1 MADSLTFTKDEGY
14 KMKNSSQG
22 ENLLRLHPIIDVH
35 SNRIIFEVWYTII
48 KAEEKYLQNKWRQY
62 DKAGTE

>member
-22 ENLLRLHPIIDVH
+22 ENLLRLLFFFLFGENKVID
-35 SNRIIFEVWYTII
+35 SNVLFGELY
-48 KAEEKYLQNKWRQY
+48 
-62 DKAGTE
+62 